1 MNSRFWLVLFL
12 AASLLPWRVAFA
24 CAHETQVVHQRCC
37 CKDTVTRCPKIKTGT
52 ASCCSIVAVPAQQ
65 LADSDSQV
73 LPSAD
78 GGKDG
83 KLPALPPATSGPS
96 TSWAFAPILSR
107 HVRPTDVFGLQGSDL
122 YLQTA
127 RLRL

>member
-12 AASLLPWRVAFA
+12 ATSLLPWRVAFA
-24 CAHETQVVHQRCC
+24 CAHEPQVVHQRCC
-37 CKDTVTRCPKIKTGT
+37 CKDAVTRCPKIEAGE
-52 ASCCSIVAVPAQQ
+52 ASCCSLVAVPAQQ
-65 LADSDSQV
+65 LSDTNSQT
-73 LPSAD
+73 LPSRD

-83 KLPALPPATSGPS
+83 KSPPPVMPAPLASWVPAVLLREPHGTD
-96 TSWAFAPILSR
+96 APAS
-107 HVRPTDVFGLQGSDL
+107 QGSET

>member
-24 CAHETQVVHQRCC
+24 CAHEAQVVHQRCC
-37 CKDTVTRCPKIKTGT
+37 CKDAVTRCPKIKTGA
-52 ASCCSIVAVPAQQ
+52 ASCCTIVAVPAQQ
-65 LADSDSQV
+65 LADTQV
-73 LPSAD
+73 LPSPD

-83 KLPALPPATSGPS
+83 KSPALLPATSGPS
-96 TSWAFAPILSR
+96 TSWAFAPVLAR
-107 HVRPTDVFGLQGSDL
+107 EVRPTDVPGLQGSDL